1 MVEADSTEPQPEDPR
16 EPAEKPAPKKKA
28 AKRTTRKTAAKQE
41 PEPATEEPKEP
52 GGGPQEEAE
61 EVPAEPFDSSRDEG
75 PTVDMPPPGSK
86 GTAGATGS
94 AALAATAH
102 LLGLADFTISI
113 FLIGVLAPLVL
124 WLVLKDTDPEIDHHG
139 KESINFQLNILFW
152 WLIAFVLSFCLIGIP
167 ILIVLPIVELVL
179 VIVAA
184 VAAVQGQRYEYP
196 AIYRILR

>member
-1 MVEADSTEPQPEDPR
+1 MVEEESTEPEPEER
-16 EPAEKPAPKKKA
+16 GEPAEKPAPKKKA
-28 AKRTTRKTAAKQE
+28 AKRTTRKAAAKQE
-41 PEPATEEPKEP
+41 PGPSDPAAEAPQEPKK
-52 GGGPQEEAE
+52 EAE

-75 PTVDMPPPGSK
+75 PTVDMPPPGTK
-86 GTAGATGS
+86 QAAGATGS

-124 WLVLKDTDPEIDHHG
+124 WLALKDTDPEIDHHG

-152 WLIAFVLSFCLIGIP
+152 WLIAFLLSFCLIGIP
-167 ILIVLPIVELVL
+167 MLIVLPIIELVL

-196 AIYRILR
+196 GIYRILR